1 MEIIEV
7 WWIVVN
13 MLKHSYPKV
22 LIDYELNYLVR
33 IVCSPTYSS
42 DPPLDVDGCLTTSV
56 PRINIL

>member
-1 MEIIEV
+1 MERTEV

-13 MLKHSYPKV
+13 MLKHSYPKTPKV

-33 IVCSPTYSS
+33 IFCSPTLYSS

-56 PRINIL
+56 P